1 MMTAKMN
8 DDKHIPGFVAAEGQP
23 RQESLDITRIS
34 GEHCSEVSDAVSIEE
49 PLEIRVDGASFDE
62 FPLAITMRT
71 PGHDHELVAGF
82 LFGEGIVG
90 SIDDILGIEHC
101 RPPSAD
107 RGIHNNIRATL
118 RDDLEFA
125 PPNLERH
132 FYTTSS
138 CGVCGKT
145 SIEAVLGT
153 RHASIPAS
161 IKISSAQLQAL
172 PAGLRSKQ
180 DEFSSTGGVHAA
192 GVFDSSGEV
201 IRAREDVG
209 RHNALDKLIG
219 SILLGGQ
226 LPLHSHGLVLSGRAS
241 FELVQKAVIAGIGII
256 AAIGSPSSLA
266 IELARDSGVTLAGF
280 VSDRGFNIYTHPEKI
295 I

>member
-1 MMTAKMN
+1 M
-8 DDKHIPGFVAAEGQP
+8 
-23 RQESLDITRIS
+23 
-34 GEHCSEVSDAVSIEE
+34 
-49 PLEIRVDGASFDE
+49 
-62 FPLAITMRT
+62 
-71 PGHDHELVAGF
+71 
-82 LFGEGIVG
+82 
-90 SIDDILGIEHC
+90 
-101 RPPSAD
+101 
-107 RGIHNNIRATL
+107 
-118 RDDLEFA
+118 
-125 PPNLERH
+125 
-132 FYTTSS
+132 
-138 CGVCGKT
+138 
-145 SIEAVLGT
+145 
-153 RHASIPAS
+153 
-161 IKISSAQLQAL
+161 QAL
-172 PAGLRSKQ
+172 PSGLRSKL

-209 RHNALDKLIG
+209 GHNALDKLIG
-219 SILLGGQ
+219 SILLDGQ